1 MSQLKLSAMKKAFI
15 LILFIG
21 MFLPYAKS
29 QTNSGC
35 GSAKSTEIK
44 KSMKIGIVISSNDPE
59 TVWNAFRFGNYSLN
73 QGDSV
78 SVFLLGKGV
87 EAPEIKDKTFNV
99 IEMMT
104 TFAEN
109 KGKIMACG
117 TCLQLRKSEGSHL
130 CPVSTLSDLYEMIQ
144 SNEKILT
151 F

>member
-1 MSQLKLSAMKKAFI
+1 MKHTLF

-21 MFLPYAKS
+21 FLLPGAKS
-29 QTNSGC
+29 QTNSEYG
-35 GSAKSTEIK
+35 KTQPTETK
-44 KSMKIGIVISSNDPE
+44 KPVKIGIVISSNDPE

-87 EAPEIKDKTFNV
+87 EAPEIKDKKFNV
-99 IEMMT
+99 VEMMN

-117 TCLQLRKSEGSHL
+117 TCLQFRKTDGSDL
-130 CPVSTLSDLYEMIQ
+130 CPVSSLSDLYEMIQ